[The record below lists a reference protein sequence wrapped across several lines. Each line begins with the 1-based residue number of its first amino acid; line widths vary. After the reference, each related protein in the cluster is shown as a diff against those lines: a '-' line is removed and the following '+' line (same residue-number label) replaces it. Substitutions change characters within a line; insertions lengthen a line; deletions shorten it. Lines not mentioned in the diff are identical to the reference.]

1 MVAVYGVH
9 LLLLGLIGGI
19 WAYGGCWLPPGAIRA
34 GWWQIGVAWHG
45 VAYCGTWCS
54 PGKVST
60 CCTRRMCWLYVK

>member
-34 GWWQIGVAWHG
+34 GWWQIGIAWHG
-45 VAYCGTWCS
+45 VAYCGT
-54 PGKVST
+54 
-60 CCTRRMCWLYVK
+60 